1 MEFWLGVGTSDWL
14 SETKTVD
21 VALYD
26 GDRLLGSR
34 SGIGVGAVFQ
44 GAGQEVRR
52 DWTGYA
58 LNTIDFTSL
67 LDGTIDGRFE
77 LSPVAGAFRFDPA
90 GLDLRSYSPDYIG
103 PHPVML
109 FDAIQEPGWAA
120 ARGDFDW
127 IRNPQVAVSPVP
139 EPGTLTLLA
148 SGLGVGALRLRKR
161 RQRRQEDAPA
171 R

>member
-1 MEFWLGVGTSDWL
+1 MIRFCVRIVPPVLLLLLIAAPTAADPITIAAGQKITLTFGTNPANWDPNDPPDYLEFWLGVGTSDWL

-67 LDGTIDGRFE
+67 LDGTISRV
-77 LSPVAGAFRFDPA
+77 L
-90 GLDLRSYSPDYIG
+90 
-103 PHPVML
+103 
-109 FDAIQEPGWAA
+109 
-120 ARGDFDW
+120 
-127 IRNPQVAVSPVP
+127 
-139 EPGTLTLLA
+139 GTCPRH
-148 SGLGVGALRLRKR
+148 S
-161 RQRRQEDAPA
+161 QS
-171 R
+171 